1 MAITIYKIKKWG
13 KMLSGNS
20 VFHVNQGEGKIY
32 SKDSVA
38 GYYNDLTEK
47 ITRFGLPDDSVPKS
61 FVDTGEEIYFSIS
74 IFQYGLAAYD
84 LYLIT
89 GDQKYLPKVKNC
101 ADWAVE
107 NQQAD
112 GAWITFAY
120 QSKEAPY
127 SAMAQGEAIS
137 LLVRANMITGED
149 KYLEAAKKA
158 KSFMMKP
165 IEKGGTTL
173 YDNGGIILCES
184 TDGTVILNG
193 WIFPAWGLF
202 DYAKTF
208 NDEQSW
214 REWNNTVDMI
224 AKWLPKYDCGY
235 WSMYHDL
242 GMIASPFYH
251 KLHIAQLRVMYKL
264 TGDERFAK
272 YADKFEKYQNNWV
285 YRKIAFCRKAFQKVL
300 K

>member
-1 MAITIYKIKKWG
+1 M
-13 KMLSGNS
+13 
-20 VFHVNQGEGKIY
+20 
-32 SKDSVA
+32 
-38 GYYNDLTEK
+38 
-47 ITRFGLPDDSVPKS
+47 
-61 FVDTGEEIYFSIS
+61 
-74 IFQYGLAAYD
+74 
-84 LYLIT
+84 
-89 GDQKYLPKVKNC
+89 KNC

-112 GAWITFAY
+112 GAWVTFAY
-120 QSKEAPY
+120 QSKEDPY

-214 REWNNTVDMI
+214 REWHNTVYMI
-224 AKWLPKYDCGY
+224 AKWLPKYDCGCCRY
-235 WSMYHDL
+235 
-242 GMIASPFYH
+242 
-251 KLHIAQLRVMYKL
+251 
-264 TGDERFAK
+264 
-272 YADKFEKYQNNWV
+272 V
-285 YRKIAFCRKAFQKVL
+285 YS
-300 K
+300 